1 MLLGSSSIGDDLPN
15 VVDTRFNLLLE
26 FASSVQFTASKLD
39 PSAEFPNEDELHECL
54 VQEAVSVDYVLEVRD
69 LEPFAAV
76 TEVFLDY

>member
-26 FASSVQFTASKLD
+26 CASVQFTASKLD

-54 VQEAVSVDYVLEVRD
+54 VQEAVSV
-69 LEPFAAV
+69 
-76 TEVFLDY
+76 